1 MFDWSLLRDEVILL
15 MILAV
20 FTFHQIS
27 SFSKQTLLSILVM
40 ALLLWVG
47 VQYLK
52 RKADRLQQEQ
62 KNDRT
67 FLDKEGSW
75 RKETEMGRAD
85 VATFPRKGFRFLKQ
99 NQVFMD
105 IAKMVVICRM
115 FDRAR
120 FSDLLLY
127 LDRCQKVYTYI
138 LDGRFSPTTHVPHFL
153 DAREQVLTILYSMY
167 FAVPKRLKHVYGVAP
182 YDQLSQAIDRFLSI
196 SEEMLDTLRSYT
208 HKTAKIPY
216 FPPTFPSPADQP
228 FDSIKSR
235 ILP

>member
-1 MFDWSLLRDEVILL
+1 MVI
-15 MILAV
+15 AV

-40 ALLLWVG
+40 ALFLWGG

-52 RKADRLQQEQ
+52 RKADNLQEQQ

-67 FLDKEGSW
+67 FLDKEGAW
-75 RKETEMGRAD
+75 RKEVESNRAD

-99 NQVFMD
+99 NQTFMD

-120 FSDLLLY
+120 FSELLLY
-127 LDRCQKVYTYI
+127 LDRCQKVYMYI

-153 DAREQVLTILYSMY
+153 DVREQVLSTLYSMY
-167 FAVPKRLKHVYGVAP
+167 FAVPERLKHVYGVAP
-182 YDQLSQAIDRFLSI
+182 YEQLSKAIDRFLSI
-196 SEEMLDTLRSYT
+196 SEEMLEVLRSYT
-208 HKTAKIPY
+208 NKTAKIPY
-216 FPPTFPSPADQP
+216 FPPSSPSPADQP
-228 FDSIKSR
+228 FDPIKSR